1 MILDVIVKLCKE
13 HNVSISK
20 VEKDCGIGNGTIRG
34 WNKSFPRTDNL
45 KKVADY
51 FGVTIEELL
60 TEDRR

>member
-1 MILDVIVKLCKE
+1 LILDVIVKLCKE